1 MYTLSKLATRTGMIG
16 KPLPEPC
23 GFYSWTP
30 AGVQF
35 RRGATSMIAG
45 VPGSFKSI
53 LALNMAAYWASR
65 QHMSVL
71 YFSADSDEYTVG
83 RRMAGI
89 ITRQS
94 QAVVESNMG
103 VDAHYYDNE
112 LATLGDIEFVY
123 DQLDV
128 DGIQDHIE
136 AFEMVYGAYP
146 ETIFIDNLIDFVTN
160 PDSYGEMLIFI
171 RDLDRIARKTKTHIC
186 ILHHAKI
193 RTENKRAG
201 WPPGDWEISGKVT
214 QLSRLVI
221 TVAAEGRRLYWAPV
235 KNTNGPMD
243 REANMRY
250 GFYVQESMR
259 VKDTGKRDT
268 GNCLQTTISRCWP
281 KSDR

>member
-1 MYTLSKLATRTGMIG
+1 MYTLSKLASRTGMIG

-23 GFYSWTP
+23 GFYTWTP

-53 LALNMAAYWASR
+53 LALNMAAYWAAKKS
-65 QHMSVL
+65 MSVL

-83 RRMAGI
+83 RRVAGI
-89 ITRQS
+89 VTGQS
-94 QAVVESNMG
+94 QEIVESNME
-103 VDAHYYDNE
+103 VDPHYYDNE
-112 LATLGDIEFVY
+112 LASLGDIEFVY
-123 DQLDV
+123 DQMGVEGVKDY
-128 DGIQDHIE
+128 IE

-146 ETIFIDNLIDFVTN
+146 EVAFIDNLIDFADS
-160 PDSYGEMLIFI
+160 PDDWAGMLLFI
-171 RDLDRIARKTKTHIC
+171 RAMDALARKTKTHIC

-214 QLSRLVI
+214 QLSRLVV
-221 TVAAEGRRLYWAPV
+221 TVAAEDRRLYWAPV
-235 KNTNGPMD
+235 KNSNGPMD

-250 GFYVQESMR
+250 GFFVQESMR
-259 VKDTGKRDT
+259 VKDTGKRDANN
-268 GNCLQTTISRCWP
+268 G
-281 KSDR
+281 